1 MNPKDNESRNALIKK
16 QFNKVLNTFNS
27 LSESIH
33 SSALTTADGCVV
45 ASRLS
50 EGVDPDRFGAMCASL
65 LALANTASR
74 EIDRGDLKKV
84 LIESE
89 DGSVLIIDVG
99 NNLVLTVASGLDLP
113 IGRIFLEAK
122 KAAKAINTLVEESG
136 WKPGQ
141 S

>member
-1 MNPKDNESRNALIKK
+1 MNSKDKETLNTETIKK
-16 QFNKVLNTFNS
+16 FIKLLNTFNS

-33 SSALTTADGCVV
+33 SSALTTTDGYAI

-74 EIDRGDLKKV
+74 EIDRGDLRKV

-99 NNLVLTVASGLDLP
+99 NNLVLTVAAGLGLP

-122 KAAKAINTLVEESG
+122 KTAAEINTVVENSG
-136 WKPGQ
+136 WQPGI